1 MTTVS
6 TAEAAETL
14 PELMLRAHSE
24 KVAIRSEDGE
34 LVYLVP
40 SDDMERERLARIE
53 SFNAICRLASEEL
66 RRSLEADGL
75 TVEEFMADVM
85 KDLE

>member
-14 PELMLRAHSE
+14 SDLMLRSHNE
-24 KVAIRSEDGE
+24 KVAIRSESGD

-40 SDDMERERLARIE
+40 SDDVERERLARIE
-53 SFNAICRLASEEL
+53 SFNAICKLASEEL

-75 TVEEFMADVM
+75 TVEGFMADVM
-85 KDLE
+85 EDLS